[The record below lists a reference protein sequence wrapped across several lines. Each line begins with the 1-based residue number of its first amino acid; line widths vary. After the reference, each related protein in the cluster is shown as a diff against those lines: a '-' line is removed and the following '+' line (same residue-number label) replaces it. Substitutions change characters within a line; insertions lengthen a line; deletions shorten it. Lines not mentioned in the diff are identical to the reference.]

1 MKNNNKGRYLSI
13 ALCVVFFILIVRF
26 YLKYNEAKNVRE
38 NDKLTSIVIT
48 EDSTINL
55 GSFKSGAN
63 IPFNFRI
70 KNSGSHNLYIGGLT
84 ATCGCTDIKSD
95 KKEASFND
103 SINVVGTI
111 DTKGKVGKNLV
122 IAKFQANTQSRQ
134 HMVRLLFE
142 IK

>member
-38 NDKLTSIVIT
+38 NDNLTSIVIY

-55 GSFKSGAN
+55 GSFKSGAS

-111 DTKGKVGKNLV
+111 DTKGKLGRNLV
-122 IAKFQANTQSRQ
+122 IAKFQANTQSKQ
-134 HMVRLLFE
+134 HMVRLIFE
-142 IK
+142 VK